1 MKKLF
6 VLALLIS
13 LLSPVIFG
21 LRDGISIGA
30 SSEGGKGFS
39 FLIVGFDDAAENT
52 DAMLLLSYSPRKNAV
67 SFLQIPRDTYYNI
80 GSGTNRINSVYGS
93 HIARGESKNDAM
105 SALVGAV
112 SGALG
117 VRIDGY
123 AGYNGAA
130 FKRIVGAIGELRIEL
145 PADMTYDR
153 PDGERVTVLKKG
165 ENILNAEEALGFVR
179 FREGYLMGDVGRV
192 DAQKLFFRALAT
204 KLRSDFG
211 LKMAF
216 RLLSVGSEGIITDIS
231 AKDMVSIAIK
241 NRSKIKNAGAL
252 FATLPGSTA
261 NAGDLGWY
269 YAINKDAS
277 RKMLSDLEL
286 SVYRQFDIE
295 GKLVKAET
303 KEFIEIYNKIGHPYR
318 IYDEDTLSDIDI
330 KLG

>member
-6 VLALLIS
+6 VTALLIS
-13 LLSPVIFG
+13 LISPVIFG
-21 LRDGISIGA
+21 LRDGVSIGA
-30 SSEGGKGFS
+30 SSDGGKGFS

-67 SFLQIPRDTYYNI
+67 SFLQIPRDTYYNS
-80 GSGTNRINSVYGS
+80 GTGTNRINSVYGS
-93 HIARGESKNDAM
+93 HIAKGESKKDAM

-112 SGALG
+112 SSALG

-130 FKRIVGAIGELRIEL
+130 FKRMIGAIGDLTIEL
-145 PADMTYDR
+145 PEDMTYVR
-153 PDGERVTVLKKG
+153 PDGEIVTVLKKG
-165 ENILNAEEALGFVR
+165 ANILNPEEALSFVR

-192 DAQKLFFRALAT
+192 DAQKLFFRALAA

-216 RLLSVGSEGIITDIS
+216 RLLSVGSEGIVTDIS

-241 NRSKIKNAGAL
+241 NRTKIKNATAL

-261 NAGDLGWY
+261 NAGALGWY
-269 YAINKDAS
+269 YAVNKDAS
-277 RKMLSDLEL
+277 VKVLSDLEL
-286 SVYRQFDIE
+286 TVYRQFDLE
-295 GKLVKAET
+295 GKLVKADSE
-303 KEFIEIYNKIGHPYR
+303 EFLDIYNKINHPYR
-318 IYDEDTLSDIDI
+318 IYDEDTLSDLDI